1 MAITKT
7 KFIQLMRC
15 PRYAG
20 LENLNA
26 KDLTSK
32 MTFAEY
38 KKEEQAF
45 ELQELLETLSESS
58 SNSNQVNEEH
68 LKVMLP
74 YYNEVEQLAGIQAKE
89 YFDGIFTYARNTKD
103 QECFEFKRHGILY
116 LCYVDIYNETDDG
129 FRIIEAKAT
138 TSAKFLNLGS
148 TKTKN
153 GKRSFTSIF
162 QKGKDGIYY
171 LLEDTDV
178 MLEEYMPKDKY
189 IAHREKLMDRYHAAG
204 HYVYDLAVQRYF
216 IEQDLKKDQLDHMI
230 PNLRYYLAVL
240 NHEYVFDGTLEN
252 GKPVYHKDQNGND
265 IICYFDMT
273 SITSRMMPMIERDR
287 KTLEERL
294 KEPNVNP
301 CPIGI
306 YCEHKKTTK
315 CKYCDICWKRIPKE
329 NSVFQFIDQ
338 HHGFQKEDGT
348 KVSTYELANQGIV
361 RQVDVPDSYLKRKK
375 NQIQKEVVLS
385 HTPYI
390 DIEKIK
396 DGIKEITYPIYH
408 LDFETFPCPLPRYRN
423 ERCYTQSVFQF
434 SLHIEKEAGVC
445 DKIKDHYEY
454 LAPDHLDHREEL
466 VKKLC
471 SLIDTESGGTVLV
484 YNDSFE
490 KTRLLELANTFPEY
504 REQLLKIRE
513 MIFDLMNLL
522 KGSTALYKKLG
533 YDSESSNMF
542 NYYHEKMTGSFSIK
556 KILPLFSSLTYQGME
571 VGNGMEALITYAQ
584 FPTFTKEE
592 YEHKYQ
598 KMIEYCRQDTWA
610 MVEILHGLSKSV
622 N

>member
-20 LENLNA
+20 LEKLSK
-26 KDLTSK
+26 KDLANK
-32 MTFAEY
+32 MSFAEY
-38 KKEEQAF
+38 REEAERF
-45 ELQELLETLSESS
+45 ELQELLENLSEGESD
-58 SNSNQVNEEH
+58 QTRINEEH

-74 YYNEVEQLAGIQAKE
+74 YYNEIEQLAGRKAEE
-89 YFDGIFTYARNTKD
+89 YFDGTFTYARNTKD

-116 LCYVDIYNETDDG
+116 LCYVDIYNETDEG

-148 TKTKN
+148 AKTKN
-153 GKRSFTSIF
+153 GKRKFTSIF
-162 QKGKDGIYY
+162 QKGEDGIYY
-171 LLEDTDV
+171 LLEDIGDIP
-178 MLEEYMPKDKY
+178 EEYISKDKY
-189 IAHREKLMDRYHAAG
+189 IICRDKLMDRYHAAG

-216 IEQDLKKDQLDHMI
+216 IEQDLKKDQLDYMI
-230 PNLRYYLAVL
+230 PNLHYYLAVL
-240 NHEYVFDGTLEN
+240 NHEYIFDGTVED
-252 GKPVYHKDQNGND
+252 GVPVYHKDQNGND

-273 SITSRMMPMIERDR
+273 SITGHMMSIIEQDR
-287 KTLEERL
+287 KLLEERL
-294 KEPNVNP
+294 KNP
-301 CPIGI
+301 TINPYPIGM

-315 CKYCDICWKRIPKE
+315 CKYCDICWKKVPKE

-338 HHGFQKEDGT
+338 HHGFQEADGT
-348 KVSTYELANQGIV
+348 KVSTYELANRGFV
-361 RQVDVPDSYLKRKK
+361 KQVDVPDSYLKRRK
-375 NQIQKEVVLS
+375 NQIQKEVVLN
-385 HTPYI
+385 HRPYI
-390 DIEKIK
+390 DIEKIR

-434 SLHIEKEAGVC
+434 SLHIERSAGVC
-445 DKIKDHYEY
+445 DKIKDHYGY
-454 LAPDHLDHREEL
+454 LAHDHIDHREEL

-471 SLIDTESGGTVLV
+471 SSIDTESGGTVLV

-504 REQLLKIRE
+504 REQLLKIRG

-522 KGSTALYKKLG
+522 KGNTTFYQKLG
-533 YDSESSNMF
+533 YDKESSNMF
-542 NYYHEKMTGSFSIK
+542 NYYHEKMSGSFSIK
-556 KILPLFSSLTYQGME
+556 KILPLFSNLTYRGME

-584 FPTFTKEE
+584 FPTFEKKEFK
-592 YEHKYQ
+592 HKYQ